1 MEAGN
6 VKIRCNLGQL
16 ELGKLDKDYFD
27 DPDLDSILQETELDN
42 GKMKRLE
49 DEELRLIYSV
59 IYSER
64 FQLKGK
70 RKRQVRNLT
79 VFKRKVR
86 ATEPPLR

>member
-49 DEELRLIYSV
+49 NEELRLIYSV

-70 RKRQVRNLT
+70 RKRQVRNST